1 MQMIRV
7 KLQDDV
13 FVPLEPVSL
22 AAGDEAFV
30 VVNRKI
36 SKIGDESVAYY
47 RDKAR
52 RYFTENFPDLKVNEN
67 LLELVGILRGRAGR
81 LNKNEY
87 YEYLGDKYK

>member
-7 KLQDDV
+7 KLQSDV

-36 SKIGDESVAYY
+36 NKPGNESAAYY

-52 RYFTENFPDLKVNEN
+52 RYFTENFPDLKINEN
-67 LLELVGILRGRAGR
+67 LMELVGILSGRANSLTR
-81 LNKNEY
+81 DEY
-87 YEYLGDKYK
+87 FEWRSGIC